1 MGIVH
6 AVNSLG
12 LTTECGNACKHSAL
26 CYTMQTS
33 LLAFSASE
41 PLRAA
46 VRPWVGVLASC
57 EVIKTPRYIVKPPCG
72 SSFVL
77 NNTFWA
83 VRTSVPTG
91 RNFINGK

>member
-6 AVNSLG
+6 AVISLG
-12 LTTECGNACKHSAL
+12 LTTECGNASKHSAL
-26 CYTMQTS
+26 CYTVQTS

-41 PLRAA
+41 LLRAA
-46 VRPWVGVLASC
+46 VRPWDRVLASC
-57 EVIKTPRYIVKPPCG
+57 EVIKTLRYIAKPTCG